1 MPSLICPPFC
11 ATVQCV
17 DIIIEYLFNKSSTII
32 DSLPLCPSFSWIWS
46 VCVLLVS
53 LMAGF
58 AISLNYGAGD
68 EALLCSGSKYM
79 RSSQSEMAGNCKV
92 FLRNDFFGNRF
103 AVEHLHLPRSRPRSP
118 WLIYLSPA
126 PCWCG
131 SAPRVRNKCKAWKR

>member
-1 MPSLICPPFC
+1 
-11 ATVQCV
+11 
-17 DIIIEYLFNKSSTII
+17 
-32 DSLPLCPSFSWIWS
+32 
-46 VCVLLVS
+46 
-53 LMAGF
+53 MAGF

-118 WLIYLSPA
+118 WLIYHPHLVGVEVHPEYETNARYGKDSHGFLD
-126 PCWCG
+126 CKC
-131 SAPRVRNKCKAWKR
+131 SANVY